1 MATEV
6 KERSVPKPV
15 FTDAE
20 AGAQEFP
27 SWQSRSYN
35 YFTPRKRRATV
46 YEDVTVDVQPDPARH
61 LSQGWVYAFADGI
74 AGYPQ
79 EWSALKSSNWHEFL
93 DPNEEWEQTIY
104 RNNANV
110 VRQISQN
117 IEHGRTAHVFA
128 AMNPAWVKILERH
141 VFAWAHAE
149 HGLGMHV
156 YTPAQRDAP
165 TNMINNAMAVGA
177 VHKLRFAQDLI
188 LYNLALSE
196 EIDGFDGSIHKAT
209 WQDDA
214 VWQPTREL
222 VESLTGIRDWSEA
235 LFVTTVVFEPL
246 VGELFRS
253 GFVMQ
258 AAAPQ
263 GDFVTPT
270 IMGAGESDAAR
281 EQTRRPRT
289 IPHVGRRPEPWR
301 REQAD
306 DGGLAR
312 RVDATGGRGGPQ
324 PAADLVPAVRE
335 GRALRG
341 LVRPLARP
349 LREPGRRHRPRGPEG
364 GHGMTEFKSDPTSSN
379 MAGVTLMN
387 NQVGHVVAEVMR
399 GKSNVTVT
407 ELPSMIRVDGQNQF
421 DFNYEEMA
429 EALGWD
435 DFGNDDFEEIMSTHY
450 GRMVVLDDRIVMF
463 ANPEDAAE
471 YIGFDLQPVT

>member
-61 LSQGWVYAFADGI
+61 LSQGWVYAFANGD
-74 AGYPQ
+74 AGYPAK
-79 EWSALKSSNWHEFL
+79 WTALESSDWHQFL

-110 VRQISQN
+110 VRQIQQN

-128 AMNPAWVKILERH
+128 NLNSAWVRVLERH

-196 EIDGFDGSIHKAT
+196 EIEGFDGSIHRQT
-209 WQDDA
+209 WQEDP
-214 VWQPTREL
+214 VWQPTREF
-222 VESLTGIRDWSEA
+222 VEKLTGTRDWAEQWFA
-235 LFVTTVVFEPL
+235 TAVVFEPL
-246 VGELFRS
+246 IGELFRS

-258 AAAPQ
+258 VAALH

-281 EQTRRPRT
+281 EQRGARALFRML
-289 IPHVGRRPEPWR
+289 
-301 REQAD
+301 AD
-306 DGGLAR
+306 DQAHGAENKATMEGWLATYTPQAVNAARNLQPIWSQLSEKVVRFEDSFERSNERFESLLGDIGLEA
-312 RVDATGGRGGPQ
+312 P
-324 PAADLVPAVRE
+324 
-335 GRALRG
+335 
-341 LVRPLARP
+341 
-349 LREPGRRHRPRGPEG
+349 
-364 GHGMTEFKSDPTSSN
+364 K
-379 MAGVTLMN
+379 GVT
-387 NQVGHVVAEVMR
+387 A
-399 GKSNVTVT
+399 
-407 ELPSMIRVDGQNQF
+407 
-421 DFNYEEMA
+421 
-429 EALGWD
+429 
-435 DFGNDDFEEIMSTHY
+435 
-450 GRMVVLDDRIVMF
+450 
-463 ANPEDAAE
+463 
-471 YIGFDLQPVT
+471 

>member
-20 AGAQEFP
+20 AGAQQFP

-46 YEDVTVDVQPDPARH
+46 YEDVTVDVQPDPARY
-61 LSQGWVYAFADGI
+61 LSQGWVYAFANGE

-79 EWSALKSSNWHEFL
+79 EWTALKSTNWHAFL

-128 AMNPAWVKILERH
+128 AMNPAWVRVLERH

-149 HGLGMHV
+149 HGIGLHV

-196 EIDGFDGSIHKAT
+196 EIEGFDGSAHKAA
-209 WQDDA
+209 WQNDPI
-214 VWQPTREL
+214 WQPTRRF
-222 VESLTGIRDWSEA
+222 VETLTGIRDWAEQ

-270 IMGAGESDAAR
+270 VMGAGESDAAR
-281 EQTRRPRT
+281 EQRGARALFTLL
-289 IPHVGRRPEPWR
+289 
-301 REQAD
+301 AD
-306 DGGLAR
+306 DDEHGSANRGIMESWLSTYTPVA
-312 RVDATGGRGGPQ
+312 VDAARNLQ
-324 PAADLVPAVRE
+324 PIWSQLPE
-335 GRALRG
+335 K
-341 LVRPLARP
+341 LVRFEDSWDRS
-349 LREPGRRHRPRGPEG
+349 RERFDGLTREIGLEA
-364 GHGMTEFKSDPTSSN
+364 TKE
-379 MAGVTLMN
+379 
-387 NQVGHVVAEVMR
+387 VA
-399 GKSNVTVT
+399 
-407 ELPSMIRVDGQNQF
+407 
-421 DFNYEEMA
+421 A
-429 EALGWD
+429 
-435 DFGNDDFEEIMSTHY
+435 
-450 GRMVVLDDRIVMF
+450 
-463 ANPEDAAE
+463 
-471 YIGFDLQPVT
+471 

>member
-20 AGAQEFP
+20 AGAKEFP

-61 LSQGWVYAFADGI
+61 LTQGWVYAFANGD
-74 AGYPQ
+74 AGYPE
-79 EWSALKSSNWHEFL
+79 EWTALKSSNWHEFL

-117 IEHGRTAHVFA
+117 IEHGRTAHVFQ
-128 AMNPAWVKILERH
+128 AMNPAWVKVLARH

-149 HGLGMHV
+149 HGIGMHV

-165 TNMINNAMAVGA
+165 TNMINNAICVGA

-196 EIDGFDGSIHKAT
+196 EIDGFEGGVHKQV
-209 WQDDA
+209 WQEDPI
-214 VWQPTREL
+214 WQPTREL
-222 VESLTGIRDWSEA
+222 VEQLTGIRDWAEA
-235 LFVTTVVFEPL
+235 FFATTAVFEPL

-270 IMGAGESDAAR
+270 IMGAGESDAVR
-281 EQTRRPRT
+281 EQKTAR
-289 IPHVGRRPEPWR
+289 VLFSM
-301 REQAD
+301 
-306 DGGLAR
+306 LAE
-312 RVDATGGRGGPQ
+312 DEAHGAENKATMQGWLDTYT
-324 PAADLVPAVRE
+324 PAAV
-335 GRALRG
+335 
-341 LVRPLARP
+341 
-349 LREPGRRHRPRGPEG
+349 
-364 GHGMTEFKSDPTSSN
+364 N
-379 MAGVTLMN
+379 
-387 NQVGHVVAEVMR
+387 
-399 GKSNVTVT
+399 
-407 ELPSMIRVDGQNQF
+407 
-421 DFNYEEMA
+421 
-429 EALGWD
+429 
-435 DFGNDDFEEIMSTHY
+435 
-450 GRMVVLDDRIVMF
+450 
-463 ANPEDAAE
+463 AAHN
-471 YIGFDLQPVT
+471 LQPIWSQLSEKVVRYADSFERSKVRFESLLGDIGLESPKGVAA

>member
-20 AGAQEFP
+20 AGAQQFP

-46 YEDVTVDVQPDPARH
+46 YEDVTVDVQPDPERH
-61 LSQGWVYAFADGI
+61 LTQGWVYSFANGD

-79 EWSALKSSNWHEFL
+79 EWTALKSTNWHAFL

-117 IEHGRTAHVFA
+117 IEHGRTAHVFQ
-128 AMNPAWVKILERH
+128 AMNPAWVKILAHH

-149 HGLGMHV
+149 HGIGMHV

-196 EIDGFDGSIHKAT
+196 EIDGFDGSVHRST
-209 WQDDA
+209 WQEDP
-214 VWQPTREL
+214 VWQPTREF
-222 VESLTGIRDWSEA
+222 VEKLTGTRDWAEQWFA
-235 LFVTTVVFEPL
+235 TAVVFEPML
-246 VGELFRS
+246 GELFRS

-258 AAAPQ
+258 VAALH

-281 EQTRRPRT
+281 EQRGARVLYRMLMDDAQ
-289 IPHVGRRPEPWR
+289 HGAEN
-301 REQAD
+301 RE
-306 DGGLAR
+306 
-312 RVDATGGRGGPQ
+312 
-324 PAADLVPAVRE
+324 
-335 GRALRG
+335 
-341 LVRPLARP
+341 
-349 LREPGRRHRPRGPEG
+349 
-364 GHGMTEFKSDPTSSN
+364 
-379 MAGVTLMN
+379 TL
-387 NQVGHVVAEVMR
+387 
-399 GKSNVTVT
+399 S
-407 ELPSMIRVDGQNQF
+407 
-421 DFNYEEMA
+421 
-429 EALGWD
+429 GWL
-435 DFGNDDFEEIMSTHY
+435 STWN
-450 GRMVVLDDRIVMF
+450 
-463 ANPEDAAE
+463 AAAE
-471 YIGFDLQPVT
+471 SAARTLQPIWSQISEKVVRFEDSLERSKQRQQALLADIGLEASA

>member
-20 AGAQEFP
+20 AGAKEFP
-27 SWQSRSYN
+27 SSHSRSFN

-61 LSQGWVYAFADGI
+61 LSQGWVYAFANGTS
-74 AGYPQ
+74 GYPE
-79 EWSALKSSNWHEFL
+79 EWTALKSSNWHEFL

-117 IEHGRTAHVFA
+117 IEHGRTAHVFQ
-128 AMNPAWVKILERH
+128 AMNPSWVRVLERH
-141 VFAWAHAE
+141 VFAWAHVE

-177 VHKLRFAQDLI
+177 LHKLRFAQDLI

-196 EIDGFDGSIHKAT
+196 EIDGFDGAIHKET
-209 WQDDA
+209 WQSDPI
-214 VWQPTREL
+214 WQPTREL
-222 VESLTGIRDWSEA
+222 VERLTGIRDWAEA
-235 LFVTTVVFEPL
+235 LFVTTVVFEPI

-281 EQTRRPRT
+281 EQKVARSLFRMLT
-289 IPHVGRRPEPWR
+289 
-301 REQAD
+301 D
-306 DGGLAR
+306 DEAHGAENKETMHGWLEEY
-312 RVDATGGRGGPQ
+312 V
-324 PAADLVPAVRE
+324 PAAVAAGRTLQPIWSQPSEKIVRFEDSFDRSQERFE
-335 GRALRG
+335 GLLTDIGITAK
-341 LVRPLARP
+341 
-349 LREPGRRHRPRGPEG
+349 E
-364 GHGMTEFKSDPTSSN
+364 
-379 MAGVTLMN
+379 GVT
-387 NQVGHVVAEVMR
+387 A
-399 GKSNVTVT
+399 
-407 ELPSMIRVDGQNQF
+407 
-421 DFNYEEMA
+421 
-429 EALGWD
+429 
-435 DFGNDDFEEIMSTHY
+435 
-450 GRMVVLDDRIVMF
+450 
-463 ANPEDAAE
+463 
-471 YIGFDLQPVT
+471 

>member
-27 SWQSRSYN
+27 SWQSRSFN

-46 YEDVTVDVQPDPARH
+46 YEDVTIDVQPDPARH
-61 LSQGWVYAFADGI
+61 LSQGWVYEFANGDS
-74 AGYPQ
+74 GYP
-79 EWSALKSSNWHEFL
+79 EKWTALKSSNWHLFL

-128 AMNPAWVKILERH
+128 AMNASWVKILERH
-141 VFAWAHAE
+141 VFAWSHVE
-149 HGLGMHV
+149 HGLGLHV

-165 TNMINNAMAVGA
+165 TNMINNALAVGA

-196 EIDGFDGSIHKAT
+196 EIDGFQGSAHKEA
-209 WQDDA
+209 WQNDPI
-214 VWQPTREL
+214 WQPTREL
-222 VESLTGIRDWSEA
+222 VERLTGIRDWGEQIFA
-235 LFVTTVVFEPL
+235 TTVVFEPL

-281 EQTRRPRT
+281 EQRGARALYRML
-289 IPHVGRRPEPWR
+289 
-301 REQAD
+301 AD
-306 DGGLAR
+306 DEAHGAENKATMQAWLAEWTPR
-312 RVDATGGRGGPQ
+312 AVE
-324 PAADLVPAVRE
+324 AAR
-335 GRALRG
+335 
-341 LVRPLARP
+341 
-349 LREPGRRHRPRGPEG
+349 
-364 GHGMTEFKSDPTSSN
+364 
-379 MAGVTLMN
+379 
-387 NQVGHVVAEVMR
+387 Q
-399 GKSNVTVT
+399 
-407 ELPSMIRVDGQNQF
+407 
-421 DFNYEEMA
+421 
-429 EALGWD
+429 
-435 DFGNDDFEEIMSTHY
+435 
-450 GRMVVLDDRIVMF
+450 
-463 ANPEDAAE
+463 
-471 YIGFDLQPVT
+471 LQPIWSQLSEKVVRFEDSFERSSGRFESLLGEIGLEIPKEVKA